1 MSPIT
6 LKYAGVMLLAGVGI
20 PILATLNA
28 RLGARIGAPAVAATL
43 VFSVALVAG
52 VAAVLLTT
60 GFGPTARLAGQPPYL
75 FSAGLFMAFYVLS
88 VTIIAPKF
96 GVGNAIFCVLLGQM
110 ISATIIDHFGLGAAT
125 HPLDLTRGAGLAL
138 MAGGLFLILKG

>member
-1 MSPIT
+1 MSQDT
-6 LKYAGVMLLAGVGI
+6 VRFAVVMLLAGIGI

-28 RLGARIGAPAVAATL
+28 RLGARIGSPAVAATV

-52 VAAVLLTT
+52 LVVMALTSGT
-60 GFGPTARLAGQPPYL
+60 SPVSKLAGQPPYL
-75 FSAGLFMAFYVLS
+75 FTAGLFMAFYVLS

-110 ISATIIDHFGLGAAT
+110 ISATIIDHFGLGAAVRA
-125 HPLDLTRGAGLAL
+125 LDLTRGAGLAL